1 VKAIRQIATI
11 LLAAILL
18 LAALPSLVPAQA
30 QSAEDVIHEK
40 PIRLHHLAG
49 RVVDRKGIA
58 IPYSAIEMRDAKDHH
73 MLATTFADANG
84 NFSFADRKHGEKLEL
99 RISLKGFNTSQYTV
113 YLEFF
118 GNERLRAVLSPAT

>member
-1 VKAIRQIATI
+1 VKAIRQIAAI

-18 LAALPSLVPAQA
+18 LAALSHAK
-30 QSAEDVIHEK
+30 AEDVIHEK

-49 RVVDRKGIA
+49 RVVDRKGLA
-58 IPYSAIEMRDAKDHH
+58 IPYSAIEMRDAKDQHVI
-73 MLATTFADANG
+73 ATTFADANG